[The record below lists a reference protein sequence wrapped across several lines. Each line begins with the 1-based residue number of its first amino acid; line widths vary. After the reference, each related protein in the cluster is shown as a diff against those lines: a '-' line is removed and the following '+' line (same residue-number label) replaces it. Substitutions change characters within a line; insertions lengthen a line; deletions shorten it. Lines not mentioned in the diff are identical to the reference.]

1 MFIIYVRDYGSSFRF
16 QRKCCLKY
24 EPLAYIMVRIAN
36 SSIRFVGLDTLEYH
50 VMKHIIVN
58 NHKVV
63 QSKYGFQSTRT
74 INNLIN

>member
-1 MFIIYVRDYGSSFRF
+1 MFIIYVRDCGSSFRF

-24 EPLAYIMVRIAN
+24 EPLACIIVRIAN
-36 SSIRFVGLDTLEYH
+36 SSIKFVGLDALEYH

-63 QSKYGFQSTRT
+63 QRE
-74 INNLIN
+74 